1 MTDLAPQ
8 ELRILVAV
16 EEERS
21 FTAAAARLGTT
32 QSAVSHA
39 VRACE
44 RKLGTVLFDRG
55 RHGARPTEGGA
66 RAVAYAR
73 RILRLLEAMGPEVR
87 GAGADGPLTGTLRI
101 AAFRSAAAQLLPPV
115 LARLAELHP
124 GLATRVRI
132 VREIGRGTA
141 GEVADG
147 RADLGLATLDAG
159 GPPPVPGL
167 VAVRLYEETYALAH
181 PPDHPAPRE
190 LPLVD
195 WDENCGSYTRDW
207 WRRQD
212 WIPPA
217 TVDVEDDT
225 VALSLVAQ
233 GLGMAIMPRTALL
246 GAPAGL
252 AVTDL
257 GPRPP
262 SRFVGYVTTPELA
275 GTAAVRALIRE
286 LRELPLPAGLSAVRT
301 SAAQPSAARSS
312 ADGSPADGAAPVQPS
327 AARSSTAS
335 RSLRN
340 SSASP
345 SRV

>member
-1 MTDLAPQ
+1 MIAPAQRPAPRPGPDPAALPGPESGRHLAPH

-16 EEERS
+16 EEEQS
-21 FTAAAARLGTT
+21 FTAAAARLSTT

-44 RKLGTVLFDRG
+44 RKLGSVLFDRG

-73 RILRLLEAMGPEVR
+73 RILRLLDAMGPEVR
-87 GAGADGPLTGTLRI
+87 GAGAAAGPLTGTLRI

-115 LARLAELHP
+115 LARLAERHP
-124 GLATRVRI
+124 GLGTRVRI

-167 VAVRLYEETYALAH
+167 VAVPLYDESYALAH
-181 PPDHPAPRE
+181 PQGHPAPRE

-207 WRRQD
+207 WQRQD

-257 GPRPP
+257 GPQPP
-262 SRFVGYVTTPELA
+262 SRSVGYVTTPELA

-286 LRELPLPAGLSAVRT
+286 LRELPLPAGLSAAR
-301 SAAQPSAARSS
+301 PST
-312 ADGSPADGAAPVQPS
+312 GQAPE
-327 AARSSTAS
+327 A
-335 RSLRN
+335 
-340 SSASP
+340 
-345 SRV
+345 

>member
-1 MTDLAPQ
+1 MTATVPGRTPAAAPARERAAAPDLAPQ

-16 EEERS
+16 EEEKG
-21 FTAAAARLGTT
+21 FTAAATRLDTT

-44 RKLGTVLFDRG
+44 RKLGAVLFERG
-55 RHGARPTEGGA
+55 RHGARPTAAGT

-87 GAGADGPLTGTLRI
+87 GAAAGGAAGAVTGPLRI
-101 AAFRSAAAQLLPPV
+101 AAFRSVAAHLLPPV
-115 LARLAELHP
+115 LARLTARHP
-124 GLATRVRI
+124 GLTPRVRI

-159 GPPPVPGL
+159 GPPAVPGL
-167 VAVRLYEETYALAH
+167 VAVRLFEEAYALAH
-181 PPDHPAPRE
+181 PLGHPAPHG

-207 WRRQD
+207 WDRQD

-217 TVDVEDDT
+217 TIDVEDDT
-225 VALSLVAQ
+225 VAVSLVSQ

-246 GAPAGL
+246 GAPPGL

-262 SRFVGYVTTPELA
+262 SRHVGYVTTAELA

-286 LRELPLPAGLSAVRT
+286 LRELALPEGLT
-301 SAAQPSAARSS
+301 AA
-312 ADGSPADGAAPVQPS
+312 
-327 AARSSTAS
+327 
-335 RSLRN
+335 
-340 SSASP
+340 
-345 SRV
+345 